1 MSAGCGGLDLA
12 DPVALTVQLVDIES
26 VSGAEAELAAAVA
39 AALSS
44 RPHLEVLRDGTA
56 VVARTR
62 GSGAPS
68 PSTFSAHP
76 PAAPTP
82 VILAGHLDTVP
93 IAQNLPARRSAG
105 RTYGCG
111 ASDMKAGLAV
121 MLHLAAGDPDPVRP
135 TTFVFYDCEEV
146 EATRNGLG
154 RIARTHPDWLAAGF
168 AVLLEPTAA
177 RIEAGCQGT
186 LRARVRVP
194 GRRAHTARAWLG
206 ENAIH
211 RGGQLLTRLAD
222 YRPREV
228 TIDGCTYHEGLSAV
242 GISGGVAG
250 NVVPDACVITLNYR
264 FAPDR
269 DIAAAA
275 AHVAEVVAPF
285 DAEVVDAAAGAPPG
299 LAHPAG
305 QHLVEL
311 TGAPPAAK
319 LGWTDVARFA
329 ALGIPALNYG
339 PGDPN
344 LAHTPGEWVGDE
356 EILRCAGVLRR
367 WLRAPW

>member
-1 MSAGCGGLDLA
+1 MSAGGEGLDLA

-39 AALSS
+39 TALSG
-44 RPHLEVLRDGTA
+44 RPHLEVLRDGA
-56 VVARTR
+56 VVVARSR
-62 GSGAPS
+62 GAGEASS
-68 PSTFSAHP
+68 SSFRSQ
-76 PAAPTP
+76 PAAGSTP

-93 IAQNLPARRSAG
+93 VAQNVPARRSGG
-105 RTYGCG
+105 RIYGCG

-121 MLHLAAGDPDPVRP
+121 MLHLAASDPNPGHP

-146 EATRNGLG
+146 EATRNGLA

-168 AVLLEPTAA
+168 AVLLEPTAG

-186 LRARVRVP
+186 LRVRVQVP

-211 RGGQLLTRLAD
+211 RAGQVLTRLAD
-222 YRPREV
+222 YQPREV
-228 TIDGCTYHEGLSAV
+228 TLDGCTYREGLSAV

-250 NVVPDACVITLNYR
+250 NVVPDACTITLNYR

-269 DIAAAA
+269 DVAAAA
-275 AHVAEVVAPF
+275 AHVAEIVAPF
-285 DAEVVDAAAGAPPG
+285 DAEVVDAAAGALPG

-305 QHLVEL
+305 RHLVEL
-311 TGAPPAAK
+311 TGAQPVAK

-344 LAHTPGEWVGDE
+344 LAHTPGEWVSDE
-356 EILRCAGVLRR
+356 EIPRCAEVLRR
-367 WLRAPW
+367 WLRTPW